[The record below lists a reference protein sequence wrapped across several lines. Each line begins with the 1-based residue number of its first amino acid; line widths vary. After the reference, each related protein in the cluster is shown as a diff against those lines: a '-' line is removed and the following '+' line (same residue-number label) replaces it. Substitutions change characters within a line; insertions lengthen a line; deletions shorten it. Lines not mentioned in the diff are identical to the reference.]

1 MNNQEMQVVERIFS
15 EESGAA
21 DKRIDEKI
29 PVGAFEKL
37 AHLNSVDNWFE
48 CLRDPEGP
56 WCTQVNFSVLSFMH
70 YGQKAIPMMLS
81 DDIDVNKY
89 LKELHEKFL
98 EDARYVAENCKKP
111 FDIRIPATI
120 QLEKTEYDEVPVVV
134 KTGLFKKETQYEKRA
149 RKIVEKESV
158 ILQFNGWL
166 LEHFERIHDLEN
178 DGLRVNKLYWDY
190 CLGGDGRLYII
201 TTSIDEYGSSEYRVD
216 ELFCMFPWLLNNL
229 NQNVF
234 VSVMHGWIG
243 ALDVVSMES
252 SKDRKYMMQGDGTK
266 YCFNFPLQID
276 SKEKC
281 SFDVGDGL
289 RERLKKL
296 LHIV

>member
-1 MNNQEMQVVERIFS
+1 MNNQEMQVVQKIFI

-29 PVGAFEKL
+29 PIGDFEKWER
-37 AHLNSVDNWFE
+37 ANGVDAWLE
-48 CLRDPEGP
+48 LMRDPEAR
-56 WCTQVNFSVLSFMH
+56 WYTQINLSVLSLMH
-70 YGQKAIPMMLS
+70 YGQKAILMMLS
-81 DDIDVNKY
+81 DDIDVNKH

-111 FDIRIPATI
+111 FDVKIPATI
-120 QLEKTEYDEVPVVV
+120 QREKIEYDEVPVVV
-134 KTGLFKKETQYEKRA
+134 KTGLFKKEMQYEKRA

-166 LEHFERIHDLEN
+166 LEHFERIQDLDN

-190 CLGGDGRLYII
+190 CLGDDGRLYII
-201 TTSIDEYGSSEYRVD
+201 TTSLDEYGSSEYRVN

-243 ALDVVSMES
+243 SLDVVSMES

-276 SKEKC
+276 SKEQC
-281 SFDVGDGL
+281 SFDIGDGL

-296 LHIV
+296 LYIV

>member
-1 MNNQEMQVVERIFS
+1 MNNQGMQVVEKIFS
-15 EESGAA
+15 EETDAA

-29 PVGAFEKL
+29 PVGDFEKWER
-37 AHLNSVDNWFE
+37 ANGVDMWFE
-48 CLRDPEGP
+48 CLRDSEAS
-56 WCTQVNFSVLSFMH
+56 WYTQINSSVLSFMH

-81 DDIDVNKY
+81 DDNDMNKL
-89 LKELHEKFL
+89 LKEGNERAL

-111 FDIRIPATI
+111 FDVRIPITI
-120 QLEKTEYDEVPVVV
+120 HVEKTEYDEVPVVV

-166 LEHFERIHDLEN
+166 LEHFERINDLEG
-178 DGLRVNKLYWDY
+178 DGQRVNKLYWDY

-201 TTSIDEYGSSEYRVD
+201 TTSIDEYGSSEYRVN
-216 ELFCMFPWLLNNL
+216 EMFYMFPWLLNNL

-243 ALDVVSMES
+243 ALDVVPMENPE
-252 SKDRKYMMQGDGTK
+252 DRKYMMQGDGNK
-266 YCFNFPLQID
+266 YYFNFPLQIE
-276 SKEKC
+276 SKEQC
-281 SFDVGDGL
+281 SFDIGAGL

-296 LHIV
+296 LNI